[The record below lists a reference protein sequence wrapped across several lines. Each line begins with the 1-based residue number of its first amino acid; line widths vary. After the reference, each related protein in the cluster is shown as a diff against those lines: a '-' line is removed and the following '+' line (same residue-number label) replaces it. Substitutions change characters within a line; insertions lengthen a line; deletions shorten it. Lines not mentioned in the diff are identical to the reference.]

1 MKRMELDRKHQKWRK
16 EARYRSSFNVSAQAE
31 MAGHLVS
38 GKLHDAIGW
47 AVEGRTCSFHIMKY
61 HKYINNIHNCPQSTY
76 PFGTSS
82 AKIRARWRRNS
93 TTGAFL
99 IWAQSIFGL
108 NTRNKQLD
116 YRVTEGEKFHDG
128 WDLIWINLIWFDYYG
143 TSFPT
148 RLAMPHTLCC
158 SKTQVHPYLEPGST
172 AAAHPLQYW
181 VTRWV
186 WVEEQWGATQ
196 AVIICP
202 DDLPLFCFCKDVLLP
217 RIACIAAYNIIYHHI
232 HIKLL

>member
-16 EARYRSSFNVSAQAE
+16 EARYRSSFNLSAQAE

-61 HKYINNIHNCPQSTY
+61 HKYINNVHNCPQSTY

-128 WDLIWINLIWFDYYG
+128 WDLIWYALIIIAHHSKQDWQC
-143 TSFPT
+143 
-148 RLAMPHTLCC
+148 HTC
-158 SKTQVHPYLEPGST
+158 Y
-172 AAAHPLQYW
+172 AAARLRCILTWNQDRLQLPIPCSIGSQGEFGW
-181 VTRWV
+181 RSN
-186 WVEEQWGATQ
+186 EEQPRLSSFAPTNCHYF
-196 AVIICP
+196 A
-202 DDLPLFCFCKDVLLP
+202 FARMCFCQELL
-217 RIACIAAYNIIYHHI
+217 A
-232 HIKLL
+232 